1 MDVLSALINGEQPTM
16 DQEFVDA
23 LLDI

>member
-1 MDVLSALINGEQPTM
+1 MDVVSALINGEQPTM
-16 DQEFVDA
+16 DQESVDA